1 MNEYFDPSEHFEE
14 DPQEAERQA
23 QWEEEAHYWHTVTA
37 YVDLLE
43 QYGLDKVKAD
53 VSYIMDRREAD
64 KTTRSQLLD
73 NFIGLPFPDLSFLSI
88 RKFGD

>member
-14 DPQEAERQA
+14 DPQESERQA

-37 YVDLLE
+37 YVDLIE

-53 VSYIMDRREAD
+53 VSYIMERREAD
-64 KTTRSQLLD
+64 KAVRYD
-73 NFIGLPFPDLSFLSI
+73 FGGVCPKPDLSFLSI
-88 RKFGD
+88 RKEET